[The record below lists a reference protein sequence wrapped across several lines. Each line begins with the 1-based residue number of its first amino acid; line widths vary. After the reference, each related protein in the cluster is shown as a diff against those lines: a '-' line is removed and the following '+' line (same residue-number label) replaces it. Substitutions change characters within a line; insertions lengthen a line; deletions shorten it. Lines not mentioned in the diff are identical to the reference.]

1 MWPLWDCPCGIIHQD
16 GDAFI
21 QQALKKT
28 EQTRQCGRHLF
39 AGWTPEKLCG
49 HASFVQFIYCE
60 AHDVIACKQCY
71 HAEES
76 KVAIIL
82 RQEKV

>member
-1 MWPLWDCPCGIIHQD
+1 MVGISSPAGH
-16 GDAFI
+16 
-21 QQALKKT
+21 LKNSAVT
-28 EQTRQCGRHLF
+28 
-39 AGWTPEKLCG
+39 AI
-49 HASFVQFIYCE
+49 FVQFIYCE